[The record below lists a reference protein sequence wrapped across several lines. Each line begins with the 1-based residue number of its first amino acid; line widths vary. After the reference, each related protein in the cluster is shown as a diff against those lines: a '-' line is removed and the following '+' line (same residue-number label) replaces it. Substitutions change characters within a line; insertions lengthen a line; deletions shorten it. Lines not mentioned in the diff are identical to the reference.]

1 MPAMRKEPQWH
12 NHGYLTAAEAMRE
25 NIAQGVN
32 LTFKERTLILQ
43 LKNVTG
49 EPQKNIDRPPVL
61 LNKMKI
67 IVLFAPIHQPF
78 STYG

>member
-1 MPAMRKEPQWH
+1 
-12 NHGYLTAAEAMRE
+12 MRE

-49 EPQKNIDRPPVL
+49 EPPKQHRPPSD
-61 LNKMKI
+61 
-67 IVLFAPIHQPF
+67 
-78 STYG
+78 STQ